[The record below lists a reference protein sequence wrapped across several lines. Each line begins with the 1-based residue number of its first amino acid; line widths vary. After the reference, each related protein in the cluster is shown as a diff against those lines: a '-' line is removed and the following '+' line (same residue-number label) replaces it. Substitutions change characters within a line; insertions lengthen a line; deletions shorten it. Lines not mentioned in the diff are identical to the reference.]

1 MPAHFK
7 SLSTLSDILQTDT
20 ELSLKYL
27 SFFVLP
33 IITPMPELSINS
45 VCFISNT
52 IFLTPQPSI
61 NASSSAIICP
71 AQSVVIHLL
80 WHKVCHPVCFLD
92 IIFYHVKLFLSCS
105 YKKDTGDYLVSFVI
119 LYLIIASQQLF
130 YYCSCAR

>member
-45 VCFISNT
+45 VCFMSNT

-61 NASSSAIICP
+61 SASSSAI
-71 AQSVVIHLL
+71 IHLL

-92 IIFYHVKLFLSCS
+92 IIFYHVTLFLSCS

-130 YYCSCAR
+130 YCCSCAR

>member
-45 VCFISNT
+45 VCFMSNT
-52 IFLTPQPSI
+52 TFSDTTALYKCIKLCDYQPG
-61 NASSSAIICP
+61 A
-71 AQSVVIHLL
+71 VVIHLL

-92 IIFYHVKLFLSCS
+92 IIFYHVTLFLSCS

-130 YYCSCAR
+130 YCCSCAR